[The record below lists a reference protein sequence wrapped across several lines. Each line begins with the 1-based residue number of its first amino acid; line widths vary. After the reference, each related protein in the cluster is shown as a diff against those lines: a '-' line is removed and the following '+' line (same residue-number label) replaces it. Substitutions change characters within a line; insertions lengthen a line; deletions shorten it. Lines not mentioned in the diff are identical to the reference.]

1 MATSAWKICLMN
13 LFLEEC
19 TSWMMSPCSVSR
31 FFSRKPEQH
40 HRAVTHYNSSGLP
53 PTRLTPFPK
62 PPRLV
67 HEKTL
72 KIPLV
77 QPCPLYSGGLWGQ
90 ERTMACPRSQRK
102 QGAEPEL
109 ELNLPATRRPLF
121 QAWTKRRAGGLGP
134 REGAGLSFPPNHPNA
149 RNASFSLLNK
159 REIGWGVGP

>member
-31 FFSRKPEQH
+31 FFSRKPGQH
-40 HRAVTHYNSSGLP
+40 HRAVTHCNSSGLP

-77 QPCPLYSGGLWGQ
+77 QPCPLYSGGLWGR
-90 ERTMACPRSQRK
+90 ERRVVCPRSQRK
-102 QGAEPEL
+102 QRGRARAETQSP
-109 ELNLPATRRPLF
+109 RPHAAPSSRPG
-121 QAWTKRRAGGLGP
+121 Q
-134 REGAGLSFPPNHPNA
+134 REGKVVSVP
-149 RNASFSLLNK
+149 R
-159 REIGWGVGP
+159 RERGYVSHQTTPMPKTPALVF

>member
-31 FFSRKPEQH
+31 FFSRKPGQH
-40 HRAVTHYNSSGLP
+40 HRAVTHCNSSGLP

-77 QPCPLYSGGLWGQ
+77 QPCPLYSGGLWGR
-90 ERTMACPRSQRK
+90 ERRVVCPRSQRK
-102 QGAEPEL
+102 QRAEPEL
-109 ELNLPATRRPLF
+109 KLSLPGHTPPPLPGLDKEKGRWSRSPGGSGVMF
-121 QAWTKRRAGGLGP
+121 PTK
-134 REGAGLSFPPNHPNA
+134 PPQCPKHQ
-149 RNASFSLLNK
+149 L
-159 REIGWGVGP
+159 